1 MIGRMYEV
9 HDQKS
14 TPEIDMRFHVRKWL
28 NFLEGTLLRRPLND
42 EEFIFP
48 TISQNG
54 MVHTYQPIDHNA
66 FQDLLNNFAT
76 KAGIKAE
83 YTTHSFRRG
92 GAQYRFQ
99 YCPLGERWPL
109 TRIRWWGGWAEG
121 EQAGYIQ
128 HLLSIA
134 E

>member
-1 MIGRMYEV
+1 MYEV

-28 NFLEGTLLRRPLND
+28 DFLEGTLLRRPLND

-66 FQDLLNNFAT
+66 FQDLLNSFAT

>member
-1 MIGRMYEV
+1 MYEV

-14 TPEIDMRFHVRKWL
+14 THAIDMRFHIHEWL
-28 NFLEGTLLRRPLND
+28 QFLEGTLLKRPLTD
-42 EEFIFP
+42 EEYIFP
-48 TISQNG
+48 TIAQNG

-66 FQDLLNNFAT
+66 FQDLLNNFT
-76 KAGIKAE
+76 KNAGVTAQ

-99 YCPLGERWPL
+99 HCPLGERWSL

-121 EQAGYIQ
+121 EQARYLQYSLI
-128 HLLSIA
+128 S